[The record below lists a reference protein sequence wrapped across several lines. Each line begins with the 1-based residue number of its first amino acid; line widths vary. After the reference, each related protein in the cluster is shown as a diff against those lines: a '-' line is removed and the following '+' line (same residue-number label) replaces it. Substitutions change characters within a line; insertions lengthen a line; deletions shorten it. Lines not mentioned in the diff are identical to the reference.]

1 MSPDSQQPHR
11 GPKNAR
17 NRCFGLHSV
26 QKGTRAVPNDNNHK
40 FYKISFRIPKIPPIE
55 PTSLGKYI
63 KKLRLEKQL
72 QQKDLAKLIDAS
84 AQSIQNWE
92 ADRRLPNRAS
102 FIKLADLFKI
112 PEETFFIYMV
122 ERKQSVG
129 LRSQRLGVRIPPGVQ
144 G

>member
-1 MSPDSQQPHR
+1 MIFSAYFKKGRQAD
-11 GPKNAR
+11 
-17 NRCFGLHSV
+17 CFGSHGI
-26 QKGTRAVPNDNNHK
+26 QKDTRAVPNNNNHK
-40 FYKISFRIPKIPPIE
+40 FFKISFRIPKIPPIE

-92 ADRRLPNRAS
+92 ADRRLPNKAS

-112 PEETFFIYMV
+112 PEETFSIYMV
-122 ERKQSVG
+122 ERK
-129 LRSQRLGVRIPPGVQ
+129 
-144 G
+144 